1 MVDCARAEAVR
12 AATTI
17 STRVHIALALV
28 RCERAIAL
36 AVAPFAATPWSP
48 SCTTSSTDPETNTE
62 QTPSLALSL
71 ASAADCHSFLSVVW
85 STEQCL
91 ERRAEQ
97 SATAKEEKMID
108 TDECELRSS
117 TQPRTIDQLVAP
129 RLPRQ
134 WCPPT
139 TEGDPTVHA
148 VRGKGENDRPRRDLR
163 AGPPANELATPDP
176 PVIGDREL

>member
-1 MVDCARAEAVR
+1 
-12 AATTI
+12 
-17 STRVHIALALV
+17 
-28 RCERAIAL
+28 
-36 AVAPFAATPWSP
+36 
-48 SCTTSSTDPETNTE
+48 
-62 QTPSLALSL
+62 
-71 ASAADCHSFLSVVW
+71 
-85 STEQCL
+85 
-91 ERRAEQ
+91 
-97 SATAKEEKMID
+97 MID
-108 TDECELRSS
+108 TDECELGSS

-176 PVIGDREL
+176 PVRSFSRVGNDSSDEVSFSAAYVEGDAMPCDDPLAPFALLPHYCMRQTRVTEETLGLGMEGLDLSIGPLAFGSPAQKPLH